1 MVNKT
6 KILAFGAS
14 FRKGSY
20 SKIVQGSLAAL
31 APENASVSEFSLEGI
46 PIFNQDLE
54 GNLPSQVKEFNTAIE
69 ASDAIVIVTPEYNYS
84 VPGYLKNAIDWA
96 TRPYGSN
103 SFDGKAAAIIS
114 TSPGTLGGS
123 RANYH
128 LRQCFITMNVRAL
141 NRPEAI
147 ISQVDQKIKDNVLAD
162 EKTRDVLKKLL
173 QGLAQLA
180 NAKLTGKV

>member
-1 MVNKT
+1 MAKKI

-14 FRKGSY
+14 LRKGSY
-20 SKIVQGSLAAL
+20 SKIIQNSLATL
-31 APENASVSEFSLEGI
+31 APENAEVSGFDLEGI

-54 GNLPSQVKEFNTAIE
+54 GSMPARVKEFKAAIE
-69 ASDAIVIVTPEYNYS
+69 GSDAVVIITPEYNYS

-103 SFDGKAAAIIS
+103 SFDGKAAAVIS
-114 TSPGTLGGS
+114 ASPGALGGS

-128 LRQCFITMNVRAL
+128 LRQSFVTMNVRAI

-147 ISQVDQKIKDNVLAD
+147 ISQVDQKVKDGALSD
-162 EKTRDVLKKLL
+162 EKTKDVLKRLL
-173 QGLAQLA
+173 QSLASLA
-180 NAKLTGKV
+180 SAGK

>member
-1 MVNKT
+1 MADKI

-20 SKIVQGSLAAL
+20 SRIVQSSLKAL
-31 APENASVSEFSLEGI
+31 APDNTTLSEFDLEGI
-46 PIFNQDLE
+46 PIFNQDFE
-54 GNLPSQVKEFNTAIE
+54 SDLPARVKEFKAAIE
-69 ASDAIVIVTPEYNYS
+69 GSDAILIVTPEYNYS
-84 VPGYLKNAIDWA
+84 VPGYLKNALDWA

-103 SFDGKAAAIIS
+103 SFEGKAAAIIS
-114 TSPGTLGGS
+114 ASPGMLGGS

-128 LRQCFITMNVRAL
+128 LRQCFVFMNVRAL

-162 EKTRDVLKKLL
+162 EKTKDVLKRLL
-173 QGLAQLA
+173 QSLASLA
-180 NAKLTGKV
+180 STGK

>member
-1 MVNKT
+1 MANKM

-14 FRKGSY
+14 LRKGSY

-31 APENASVSEFSLEGI
+31 APENAVVSEFNLEGI

-54 GNLPSQVKEFNTAIE
+54 SSLPPRVKAFKAAIDG
-69 ASDAIVIVTPEYNYS
+69 ADAIVIVTPEYNYS

-103 SFDGKAAAIIS
+103 SFEGKPAAIIS
-114 TSPGTLGGS
+114 TSPGMLGGS

-128 LRQCFITMNVRAL
+128 LRQSFVFMNVHAL
-141 NRPEAI
+141 NKPEAI
-147 ISQVDQKIKDNVLAD
+147 ISQVDQKIKDNAVSD
-162 EKTRDVLKKLL
+162 EKTKDTLKKLL
-173 QGLAQLA
+173 QSLASLISE
-180 NAKLTGKV
+180 